1 MGMIWFPLT
10 PPCPSKQ
17 SPLSAFE
24 KVVDGHNLK
33 PLALKGTEHK
43 LQTPPV
49 ETVDIRGGASRKSS
63 VDAARPRAGA
73 AARAPRAVKANDE
86 TESGAARASKVAKT
100 AEAAASRPEERK
112 KLKAAA
118 PLLNDLQRGQLVEAR
133 YGYGNTW
140 YKGRVEEAHA
150 CAGASTKYTI
160 AWCGDDD
167 DAGSYTP
174 NIPASRVR
182 LPA

>member
-1 MGMIWFPLT
+1 M
-10 PPCPSKQ
+10 
-17 SPLSAFE
+17 
-24 KVVDGHNLK
+24 
-33 PLALKGTEHK
+33 
-43 LQTPPV
+43 
-49 ETVDIRGGASRKSS
+49 
-63 VDAARPRAGA
+63 
-73 AARAPRAVKANDE
+73 
-86 TESGAARASKVAKT
+86 AKT

-167 DAGSYTP
+167 GIFFDCEKGTWLLFRWAMRMLETP
-174 NIPASRVR
+174 WVEFRHR
-182 LPA
+182 LD